1 MGWSVA
7 LACAS
12 AGEPAE
18 VFRPGL
24 APHPDPEAAARLAR
38 GLYPA
43 ATLTETGDTVLD
55 FALWP
60 YEDELFVGTFDRA
73 LLLCDRRLFCLDD
86 DARRIADS
94 VAAALPG
101 GSCGVLVL
109 HSVISGCWFRWY
121 EAGRLRRDVFVTAE
135 DGVVVD
141 QGERLPVEA
150 PFWKAVDDGAP
161 DVPLPFDPEEFGLAL
176 AGAHMFGRGIADRGE
191 DGFLPLELP
200 VRRFKLS

>member
-12 AGEPAE
+12 AGDPAE

-24 APHPDPEAAARLAR
+24 APDPKAATALAHD
-38 GLYPA
+38 LYPA
-43 ATLTETGDTVLD
+43 AALTETGETVLD

-60 YEDELFVGTFDRA
+60 YEDELFVGAYDRA
-73 LLLCDRRLFCLDD
+73 LLVCDRRLFRQDD
-86 DARRIADS
+86 DARRVADTT
-94 VAAALPG
+94 AAALPG
-101 GSCGVLVL
+101 ANCGVLVL
-109 HSVISGCWFRWY
+109 HSVIAGCWFRWY
-121 EAGRLRRDVFVTAE
+121 EAGELRRDVFVTAE

-141 QGERLPVEA
+141 QGPRLPAER
-150 PFWKAVDDGAP
+150 PFWRAVDGGAP

-176 AGAHMFGRGIADRGE
+176 AGSCMFGRGIADRGD

-200 VRRFKLS
+200 LRRFKMG

>member
-1 MGWSVA
+1 MAWSVA

-18 VFRPGL
+18 VFGPGL
-24 APHPDPEAAARLAR
+24 RPDPDAAARLAH

-43 ATLTETGDTVLD
+43 ATLVETGDTVLD

-60 YEDELFVGTFDRA
+60 YEDELFVGAYGRRA

-86 DARRIADS
+86 DARRVADS

-101 GSCGVLVL
+101 ARCGVLVL

-121 EAGRLRRDVFVTAE
+121 EGGALRRDVFVTKE

-141 QGERLPVEA
+141 QGERLPVER
-150 PFWKAVDDGAP
+150 PFWTAIDQGAG
-161 DVPLPFDPEEFGLAL
+161 DVPLPFDPEDFGLAL
-176 AGAHMFGRGIADRGE
+176 ARSHMFGRGIADRGT

-200 VRRFKLS
+200 LRRFKLC

>member
-1 MGWSVA
+1 MAWSVA

-18 VFRPGL
+18 VFGPGL
-24 APHPDPEAAARLAR
+24 RPDPGAAARLAR

-43 ATLTETGDTVLD
+43 ATLVETGDTVLD

-60 YEDELFVGTFDRA
+60 YEDELFVGAYDERA

-86 DARRIADS
+86 DARRVADS

-101 GSCGVLVL
+101 ARCGVLVL

-121 EAGRLRRDVFVTAE
+121 EGGALRRDVFVTKE

-141 QGERLPVEA
+141 QGERLPVER
-150 PFWKAVDDGAP
+150 PFWTAIDQGAE

-176 AGAHMFGRGIADRGE
+176 ARSHMFGRGIADRGT

-200 VRRFKLS
+200 LRRFKLC

>member
-24 APHPDPEAAARLAR
+24 APHPDPEAAATLAR

-43 ATLTETGDTVLD
+43 ATLTQTGDTVLD

-60 YEDELFVGTFDRA
+60 YEDELFVGAFDRA

-94 VAAALPG
+94 AAASW
-101 GSCGVLVL
+101 SC
-109 HSVISGCWFRWY
+109 
-121 EAGRLRRDVFVTAE
+121 TA
-135 DGVVVD
+135 
-141 QGERLPVEA
+141 
-150 PFWKAVDDGAP
+150 
-161 DVPLPFDPEEFGLAL
+161 
-176 AGAHMFGRGIADRGE
+176 
-191 DGFLPLELP
+191 
-200 VRRFKLS
+200 